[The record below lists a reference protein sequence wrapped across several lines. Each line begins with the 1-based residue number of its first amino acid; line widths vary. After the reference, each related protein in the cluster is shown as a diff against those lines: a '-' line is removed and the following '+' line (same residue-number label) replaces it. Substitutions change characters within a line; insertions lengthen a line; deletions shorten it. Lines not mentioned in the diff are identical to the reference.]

1 MSVESIKAYVNI
13 VDEVKPLE
21 RKIIELLASG
31 GYALR
36 QVSQRLFMPLQTASA
51 RLSELHDR
59 GIVEQRGRKYYLT
72 SVDRIEEVK
81 RNRQKIRF
89 DKWVKLGE
97 KEGFFSKLEAQKL
110 DEYFDRS
117 GKPRHKSEDIPQ
129 AKLPF

>member
-1 MSVESIKAYVNI
+1 MSFESVQAYINI

-21 RKIIELLASG
+21 RKIVELLASG
-31 GYALR
+31 GFALR
-36 QVSQRLFMPLQTASA
+36 QVSSKLLMPLQTASA

-59 GIVEQRGRKYYLT
+59 GIVEQKGKKYYLT

-97 KEGFFSKLEAQKL
+97 KENFFSKLEAQKL

-129 AKLPF
+129 SELPF